1 MRHLSSGITCLSIA
15 AWTEEALGTTENSNA
30 KCDERRDRV
39 LVSDPIYCLTMND
52 QSWRLC
58 LQTCR
63 RILGFGDWDAYLSE
77 SWCAFT
83 THSSLTHGTYYF
95 NCGFPAESECLDT
108 HTADGGVWRQSFRYD
123 DLAHLVVPK
132 TFYWERTNEG
142 FQSGYKEQDIRLLSG
157 ELKKLGIQ
165 HRLTDLLLEIKLY

>member
-1 MRHLSSGITCLSIA
+1 
-15 AWTEEALGTTENSNA
+15 
-30 KCDERRDRV
+30 
-39 LVSDPIYCLTMND
+39 MND
-52 QSWRLC
+52 QSWKLC

-63 RILGFGDWDAYLSE
+63 RVLGVGDWDAYLSE

-83 THSSLTHGTYYF
+83 THSSLTHGAYYF

-108 HTADGGVWRQSFRYD
+108 RTADGGVWRQSFLYD

-142 FQSGYKEQDIRLLSG
+142 FQSGYKEQDIHLLSS